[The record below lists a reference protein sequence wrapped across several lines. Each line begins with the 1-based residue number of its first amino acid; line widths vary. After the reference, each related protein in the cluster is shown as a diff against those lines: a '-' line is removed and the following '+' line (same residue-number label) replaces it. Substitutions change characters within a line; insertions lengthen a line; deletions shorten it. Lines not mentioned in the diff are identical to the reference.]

1 MEWRGEKKKMHLRR
15 MRQGNDAVWPGLH
28 CLCSLNDM
36 PLPSKGD
43 STNKRMKL
51 GGAVE
56 EREIETG

>member
-1 MEWRGEKKKMHLRR
+1 MEWRGEKKMHLRR

-36 PLPSKGD
+36 PLPSKGE